1 MKKED
6 FLNKLRKNTHVQFDM
21 PSVEIKGIQYEDTLQ
36 QFVAMSLSVGAQ
48 VMRASKDDDMLNEIV
63 RMAYPQAKVF
73 ASNLPDIQLEKLQAF
88 TPMGERMKSFCAIRI
103 LWLRPTN

>member
-1 MKKED
+1 M
-6 FLNKLRKNTHVQFDM
+6 
-21 PSVEIKGIQYEDTLQ
+21 
-36 QFVAMSLSVGAQ
+36 GAQ

-88 TPMGERMKSFCAIRI
+88 TPDGGTDEVVLRNPEVSFGIVGTYLSPHGLRIMCIFRLAAADVKRCAN
-103 LWLRPTN
+103 T